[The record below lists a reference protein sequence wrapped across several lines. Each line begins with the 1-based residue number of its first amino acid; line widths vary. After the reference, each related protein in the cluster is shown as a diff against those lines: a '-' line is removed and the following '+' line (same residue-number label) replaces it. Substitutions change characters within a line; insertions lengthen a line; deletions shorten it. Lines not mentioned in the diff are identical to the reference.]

1 MQRLGLIF
9 VVAIGIWG
17 CGSDDSP
24 DEGEPFDGQA
34 GVQPSG
40 QDTTDRLTTGVRLQ
54 DEWVTSAL
62 EQQEAHAAIRSKLQ
76 AVVDVHSTNVTPAAV
91 MADLFDRAGVA
102 WRLDRDALEYE
113 GVNLDDQKSAV
124 TLQLDAVPI
133 EAVLDL
139 VCRTPMLVWE
149 IRDGQVVVTT
159 ESALHERSDNVAVFS
174 LAQLV
179 ASSRIETPRPPNP
192 NAHRQTRDP
201 AEVVAES
208 VADLLTMLPGHH
220 WKVVDGEGGR
230 IETVRGH
237 LVVRATYR
245 AVVDVGQMLAV
256 LELGAAGRLSGGSLS
271 VRRPGYRFEADE
283 AVRSVLLKT
292 VGAVQLENQP
302 LNEVLKQLA
311 ARLGVQIWLD
321 EADLQDEGLQVTTA
335 VTLVSGGDL
344 QARIL
349 LEQLLDPISLTYV
362 VDEGLLKVT
371 TLVAAEEWL
380 VMRVYDVGDLRR
392 LGVSEAKLISLLES
406 MTAGPWEEL
415 EGTGGTMGFFSTN
428 LMCVAQMPAVHD
440 QIASLLARLRKTL
453 NGDR

>member
-1 MQRLGLIF
+1 
-9 VVAIGIWG
+9 
-17 CGSDDSP
+17 
-24 DEGEPFDGQA
+24 
-34 GVQPSG
+34 
-40 QDTTDRLTTGVRLQ
+40 
-54 DEWVTSAL
+54 
-62 EQQEAHAAIRSKLQ
+62 
-76 AVVDVHSTNVTPAAV
+76 
-91 MADLFDRAGVA
+91 
-102 WRLDRDALEYE
+102 
-113 GVNLDDQKSAV
+113 
-124 TLQLDAVPI
+124 
-133 EAVLDL
+133 
-139 VCRTPMLVWE
+139 
-149 IRDGQVVVTT
+149 
-159 ESALHERSDNVAVFS
+159 
-174 LAQLV
+174 
-179 ASSRIETPRPPNP
+179 
-192 NAHRQTRDP
+192 
-201 AEVVAES
+201 
-208 VADLLTMLPGHH
+208 
-220 WKVVDGEGGR
+220 
-230 IETVRGH
+230 
-237 LVVRATYR
+237 
-245 AVVDVGQMLAV
+245 VGQMLAV